1 MAPVFFAKEFEN
13 KNLSN
18 HIIFICD
25 HASNHIPK
33 KYKKLGISD
42 SDLASHIAFDI
53 GAKNFTINLAKK
65 LKQSYFLSNFS
76 RLLIDPNRKEIDREL
91 IPVNSFGVNIPKNL
105 NISNDER
112 EYRINLFYENYPRYH
127 NERTYNA
134 VDEYFKIAKK
144 NTVSLTQLSQAFVNS
159 RDFVTSNIIGAT
171 TMSQLK
177 ENVESINISLT
188 EEVINEINLVHEKI
202 PNPAP

>member
-1 MAPVFFAKEFEN
+1 M
-13 KNLSN
+13 
-18 HIIFICD
+18 D
-25 HASNHIPK
+25 
-33 KYKKLGISD
+33 
-42 SDLASHIAFDI
+42 
-53 GAKNFTINLAKK
+53 
-65 LKQSYFLSNFS
+65 
-76 RLLIDPNRKEIDREL
+76 
-91 IPVNSFGVNIPKNL
+91 
-105 NISNDER
+105 
-112 EYRINLFYENYPRYH
+112 LFYENYPRYH

>member
-1 MAPVFFAKEFEN
+1 M
-13 KNLSN
+13 
-18 HIIFICD
+18 D
-25 HASNHIPK
+25 
-33 KYKKLGISD
+33 
-42 SDLASHIAFDI
+42 
-53 GAKNFTINLAKK
+53 
-65 LKQSYFLSNFS
+65 
-76 RLLIDPNRKEIDREL
+76 
-91 IPVNSFGVNIPKNL
+91 
-105 NISNDER
+105 
-112 EYRINLFYENYPRYH
+112 LFYENYPRYH

-144 NTVSLTQLSQAFVNS
+144 NAVSLTQLSQAFVNS
-159 RDFVTSNIIGAT
+159 RDFITSNIIGAT

>member
-1 MAPVFFAKEFEN
+1 M
-13 KNLSN
+13 
-18 HIIFICD
+18 
-25 HASNHIPK
+25 
-33 KYKKLGISD
+33 
-42 SDLASHIAFDI
+42 
-53 GAKNFTINLAKK
+53 
-65 LKQSYFLSNFS
+65 
-76 RLLIDPNRKEIDREL
+76 
-91 IPVNSFGVNIPKNL
+91 PKN
-105 NISNDER
+105 SRMD
-112 EYRINLFYENYPRYH
+112 LFYENYPRYH